1 MVLPVTPR
9 HSVTSF
15 IQIEPPAVGFELNHE
30 EEMTDPISVVV
41 LSTGL
46 DNFKDIRRAL
56 TAESRVKL
64 LAGGNDIDQLYE
76 EIVRLKPAA
85 AVIALGQN
93 ADHAVRFIERLNSE
107 CPKTAI
113 ISAAQDASPDLILKS
128 LRAGAREFLRI
139 PISADELRTV
149 LDRISEFCHKQLVEA
164 PRKQGRMIAV
174 FSSKGG
180 CGTSFIAT
188 NFAAATNAKTILV
201 DLNLQAGDLPLFLG
215 VEPKYSISDMVEK
228 RNRLDEALINTLV
241 TPHSKN
247 LWLLA
252 APREADS
259 ADEIEPQHV
268 FEVLQKLRE
277 HYDYIVLDPQHTFD
291 SITLAALDQSD
302 EIVLILTLDIPAIR
316 STQRALEIFDR
327 LGYPRKKVRIVVN
340 RWSKQIDLDLRQVE
354 KFLGE
359 PAVGFVP
366 SEYQTAVNSIN
377 LGTPLVQSEPTSK
390 IALEIRRIAQEI
402 SLGVMPLSEATPR
415 RTFWSSF
422 LKKQP
427 AQVQAQAQF
436 NLQTSMEKI

>member
-1 MVLPVTPR
+1 
-9 HSVTSF
+9 
-15 IQIEPPAVGFELNHE
+15 
-30 EEMTDPISVVV
+30 MTEPISVVV

-56 TAESRVKL
+56 SAEDRVKL
-64 LAGGNDIDQLYE
+64 LAGGNDADQLYD
-76 EIVRLKPAA
+76 EIVRLKPNAA
-85 AVIALGQN
+85 IIALGPNSEQ
-93 ADHAVRFIERLNSE
+93 AVRFIERLNAE
-107 CPKTAI
+107 CPGTAL
-113 ISAAQDASPDLILKS
+113 ISAAQDASPDMILRS

-139 PISADELRTV
+139 PISAEELRTV
-149 LDRISEFCHKQLVEA
+149 LDRASEVFTKQVEA
-164 PRKQGRMIAV
+164 PKRKGRMVSV

-188 NFAAATNAKTILV
+188 NLAAATSSKTVLV

-215 VEPKYSISDMVEK
+215 IEAKYSIADMVEK
-228 RNRLDEALINTLV
+228 RQRLDGDLINSLV
-241 TPHSKN
+241 TPHSTN
-247 LWLLA
+247 LSLLA

-268 FEVLQKLRE
+268 FEVLLKLRE
-277 HYDYIVLDPQHTFD
+277 HFDYVVLDPQHTFD

-359 PAVGFVP
+359 PVVGFVP
-366 SEYQTAVNSIN
+366 SDYQTAVSSIN
-377 LGTPLVQSEPTSK
+377 LGTPLVQAEPTSK
-390 IALEIRRIAQEI
+390 IALEIRRIAEQME
-402 SLGVMPLSEATPR
+402 LGVAAIDESKQR
-415 RTFWSSF
+415 RPFWASL

-427 AQVQAQAQF
+427 AQPNF
-436 NLQTSMEKI
+436 KLQTSMEKV

>member
-1 MVLPVTPR
+1 
-9 HSVTSF
+9 
-15 IQIEPPAVGFELNHE
+15 
-30 EEMTDPISVVV
+30 MTEPISVVV

-46 DNFKDIRRAL
+46 ENFKEIRRAL
-56 TAESRVKL
+56 SAEERVKL
-64 LAGGNDIDQLYE
+64 LAGGNDADQLYD
-76 EIVRLKPAA
+76 EIVRLKPNAA
-85 AVIALGQN
+85 IIALGPN
-93 ADHAVRFIERLNSE
+93 AEQAVRFIERLNAE
-107 CPKTAI
+107 CPNTAI
-113 ISAAQDASPDLILKS
+113 ISAAQNASPDMIIGS
-128 LRAGAREFLRI
+128 MRAGAREILRL

-149 LDRISEFCHKQLVEA
+149 LDRISDHSTKQSVEA
-164 PRKQGRMIAV
+164 PKKQGRMVAV

-188 NFAAATNAKTILV
+188 NFAAATNARTVLV

-215 VEPKYSISDMVEK
+215 VDPKYSIADMAEK
-228 RNRLDEALINTLV
+228 RNRLDNELISSLL
-241 TPHSKN
+241 TPHSKH
-247 LWLLA
+247 LSLLA

-277 HYDYIVLDPQHTFD
+277 HFDYVVLDPQHTFD

-359 PAVGFVP
+359 PVVGFVP
-366 SEYQTAVNSIN
+366 SDYQTAVSSIN
-377 LGTPLVQSEPTSK
+377 LGTPLVQAEPTSK
-390 IALEIRRIAQEI
+390 IAMEIRRIAQEI
-402 SLGVMPLSEATPR
+402 SLGVMPLEEARPR
-415 RTFWSSF
+415 RGFLSSL

-427 AQVQAQAQF
+427 TQAQAQF
-436 NLQTSMEKI
+436 NLQTSMEKV